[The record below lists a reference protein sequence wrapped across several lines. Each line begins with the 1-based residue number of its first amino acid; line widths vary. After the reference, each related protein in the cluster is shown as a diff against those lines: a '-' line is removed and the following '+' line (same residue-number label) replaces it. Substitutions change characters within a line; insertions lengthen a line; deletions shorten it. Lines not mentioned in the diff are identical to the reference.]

1 MVDSG
6 IEALQS
12 SINLEDFPPLVV
24 TQVAKGGAAT
34 IGRVGAMV
42 DAGAAMVAGTMVPGD
57 VTQLN
62 QALIRGLK
70 QWSNAFVGN
79 FLGKSPPL
87 GIFQRT
93 ASRLWGKEGS
103 VTIRFLAPSVY
114 MINFPSQRVRDWVL
128 ETGPW
133 HIQQKA
139 IVLRRWKLGL
149 LLEELKLTSTPIWIK
164 LWHVPLELYSQQG
177 LSYVASAVGRPLYSD
192 RATTLKQHLEFAK
205 CGKVVCDVAVAELGI
220 GAQERDGG
228 SLNDVVD
235 SVFVCDELLVEGV
248 VEHIGIVC
256 DKVDLVSLLEDRV
269 TRENGAQSLSVC
281 VESPN
286 KFAALSVANEEVSN
300 SLCGIQVVE
309 PELGSHKRGRIAAGG
324 VVELMQQLKPK
335 AKEPKVK
342 KKGACFRVVQKYDI
356 EVFCL
361 LETRVREY
369 NASDVL
375 CVVYASNNR
384 DDRVALWNILIEFK
398 GRVGDSPWAI
408 AGDFNIIFRLEESSD
423 FNGSQGHVSA
433 RNKANTIRVLIDDQG
448 KKLETFEG
456 ISGELIKF
464 FSYSLGQADPDVVE
478 VPGEL
483 LKDIL
488 GVGLTE
494 EMCEALI
501 APVLGKE
508 IKDIRF
514 AMNGNKAPGPDGLRN
529 IILVSVLDPCL
540 SDT

>member
-114 MINFPSQRVRDWVL
+114 MINFPSQR
-128 ETGPW
+128 
-133 HIQQKA
+133 
-139 IVLRRWKLGL
+139 
-149 LLEELKLTSTPIWIK
+149 
-164 LWHVPLELYSQQG
+164 
-177 LSYVASAVGRPLYSD
+177 
-192 RATTLKQHLEFAK
+192 

-342 KKGACFRVVQKYDI
+342 KKGKGKGGGRGVV
-356 EVFCL
+356 L
-361 LETRVREY
+361 LFNEF
-369 NASDVL
+369 
-375 CVVYASNNR
+375 SN
-384 DDRVALWNILIEFK
+384 
-398 GRVGDSPWAI
+398 
-408 AGDFNIIFRLEESSD
+408 LECS
-423 FNGSQGHVSA
+423 GS
-433 RNKANTIRVLIDDQG
+433 K
-448 KKLETFEG
+448 
-456 ISGELIKF
+456 
-464 FSYSLGQADPDVVE
+464 
-478 VPGEL
+478 
-483 LKDIL
+483 
-488 GVGLTE
+488 
-494 EMCEALI
+494 
-501 APVLGKE
+501 
-508 IKDIRF
+508 
-514 AMNGNKAPGPDGLRN
+514 
-529 IILVSVLDPCL
+529 
-540 SDT
+540 